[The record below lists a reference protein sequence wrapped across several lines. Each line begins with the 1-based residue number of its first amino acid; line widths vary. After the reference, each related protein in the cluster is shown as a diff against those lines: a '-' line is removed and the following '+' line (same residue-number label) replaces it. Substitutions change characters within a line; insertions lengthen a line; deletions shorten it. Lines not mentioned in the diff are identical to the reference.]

1 MRDASS
7 GDTQAL
13 APATEEQAAE
23 AAAPQ
28 TGTEGAG
35 EDEAMAE
42 GAPDEEP
49 LPAEQGD
56 LPEDQVPITRI
67 ALSCAIETDSAQGGR
82 IPISDSPSGS
92 ALSQPSGRGV
102 AS

>member
-1 MRDASS
+1 MHDAAS

-42 GAPDEEP
+42 DAPDEEQ
-49 LPAEQGD
+49 LPAEQEA
-56 LPEDQVPITRI
+56 LPEDQVPII
-67 ALSCAIETDSAQGGR
+67 LHCSELCH
-82 IPISDSPSGS
+82 
-92 ALSQPSGRGV
+92 
-102 AS
+102 